1 MTSTNW
7 LDLLSE
13 AKNNGG
19 SQDFGPIPAGEYEFL
34 VKEAETRQTANGKT
48 KYTVKAEVQNG
59 AHAGRLVWD
68 DLIVSP
74 ESAGAMGF
82 FFRKLKAIGLDENF
96 FATAP
101 SDDQITAALTNRK
114 FLGKVIVDNYGGK
127 DRNKIDGYK
136 PLTAASA
143 GGFIPPAPQQAAPP
157 APAPQQQAPAAAPA
171 PAQQQAPA
179 PQPQAAPAP
188 QQAPAQAPWDQGAA
202 APAPQPQAPAQAAPQ
217 GGSPWDNGPAAA
229 PAAPAPAP
237 NFPQP
242 PF

>member
-13 AKNNGG
+13 AKQNGG

-82 FFRKLKAIGLDENF
+82 FFRKMKAIGLDEQF

-101 SDDQITAALTNRK
+101 SDEQITAALANRK

-136 PLTAASA
+136 PLTAANA

-157 APAPQQQAPAAAPA
+157 APQPQQTAPAAAPA
-171 PAQQQAPA
+171 QQAAPWNQGQAEAPAPA
-179 PQPQAAPAP
+179 PQPQAAP
-188 QQAPAQAPWDQGAA
+188 QAGVAPWGD
-202 APAPQPQAPAQAAPQ
+202 
-217 GGSPWDNGPAAA
+217 GPAAA
-229 PAAPAPAP
+229 PAAAPAPAP
-237 NFPQP
+237 SFPQP

>member
-7 LDLLSE
+7 LDLLNE
-13 AKNNGG
+13 AKQNGG
-19 SQDFGPIPAGEYEFL
+19 PQDFGPIPAGEYSFK
-34 VKEAETRQTANGKT
+34 VKDAETRQTANGKT
-48 KYTVKAEVQNG
+48 KYTIKAEVQDG

-82 FFRKLKAIGLDENF
+82 FFRKMKALGLDEQF
-96 FATAP
+96 FATGP
-101 SDDQITAALTNRK
+101 NDDAITAALNGRS

-136 PLTAASA
+136 PLAAQ
-143 GGFIPPAPQQAAPP
+143 GGFIPPSPQQAAPPVPQQQQAAPAPAPQQAAP
-157 APAPQQQAPAAAPA
+157 APQA
-171 PAQQQAPA
+171 
-179 PQPQAAPAP
+179 
-188 QQAPAQAPWDQGAA
+188 APAQAPWDQGAA

-229 PAAPAPAP
+229 PAAAPAPAP